1 MLTYSYQ
8 YGMLIAVKGVTAHE
22 KEIRRERGKMKK
34 KLAIGLIASTLLLSG
49 CQSITRSFGGEQV
62 INIPAGKKLVPY
74 TVQWEKNDDLWYL
87 TEDMQEGDSP
97 KTYIFYE
104 SSNLGELEGSVRF
117 IEHKKGE

>member
-1 MLTYSYQ
+1 
-8 YGMLIAVKGVTAHE
+8 
-22 KEIRRERGKMKK
+22 MKK
-34 KLAIGLIASTLLLSG
+34 KLAVGLITSTLLLSG

-104 SSNLGELEGSVRF
+104 SSTLGELEGSVRF
-117 IEHKKGE
+117 VEHKEGE

>member
-1 MLTYSYQ
+1 M
-8 YGMLIAVKGVTAHE
+8 
-22 KEIRRERGKMKK
+22 
-34 KLAIGLIASTLLLSG
+34 LSG

-117 IEHKKGE
+117 VEHK

>member
-1 MLTYSYQ
+1 
-8 YGMLIAVKGVTAHE
+8 
-22 KEIRRERGKMKK
+22 MKK
-34 KLAIGLIASTLLLSG
+34 KLAVGLIASTLLLSG
-49 CQSITRSFGGEQV
+49 CQSIARSFGGEQV

-87 TEDMQEGDSP
+87 TEDMQESDSP

-117 IEHKKGE
+117 VEHTKGE

>member
-1 MLTYSYQ
+1 
-8 YGMLIAVKGVTAHE
+8 
-22 KEIRRERGKMKK
+22 MKK
-34 KLAIGLIASTLLLSG
+34 KLAVGILASTLLLGG

-62 INIPAGKKLVPY
+62 IHIPVGKKLVPY

-117 IEHKKGE
+117 VEHRKDE

>member
-1 MLTYSYQ
+1 
-8 YGMLIAVKGVTAHE
+8 
-22 KEIRRERGKMKK
+22 MKK
-34 KLAIGLIASTLLLSG
+34 KLAVGLIASTLLLSG

-104 SSNLGELEGSVRF
+104 
-117 IEHKKGE
+117 

>member
-1 MLTYSYQ
+1 
-8 YGMLIAVKGVTAHE
+8 
-22 KEIRRERGKMKK
+22 MKK
-34 KLAIGLIASTLLLSG
+34 KLAFGLIASTLLLSG

-104 SSNLGELEGSVRF
+104 SSNFGELEGSVRF
-117 IEHKKGE
+117 VEHKKGE

>member
-1 MLTYSYQ
+1 
-8 YGMLIAVKGVTAHE
+8 
-22 KEIRRERGKMKK
+22 MKK
-34 KLAIGLIASTLLLSG
+34 KLAVGLIASTLLLSG
-49 CQSITRSFGGEQV
+49 CQSITRSFGGEQI

-117 IEHKKGE
+117 VEHKKGE